1 MSEFKLSYKE
11 SEKQILSAN
20 NIAEDIITNIEK
32 SRYELNETHDSGEN
46 FAGTAMKASK
56 KGFENTLIS
65 FPHRNSYNSR
75 HRLLPD
81 DRASGYSSPRLPA
94 STLLSDGRHRGW
106 AMCFQKGDYG
116 KVPWIPPV

>member
-56 KGFENTLIS
+56 KGFENTLIA
-65 FPHRNSYNSR
+65 FLEITDKLADWINKYK
-75 HRLLPD
+75 
-81 DRASGYSSPRLPA
+81 SSVSEVKSLESEMVNA
-94 STLLSDGRHRGW
+94 FDKS
-106 AMCFQKGDYG
+106 YG
-116 KVPWIPPV
+116 KLKG